1 MKDLTDFAV
10 VAMLPIFAAPL
21 DPLSLQVLFPDIRTR
36 ASTLLTNAR
45 EDRLRLIQAV
55 ATATEGM
62 HWNPESRIPT
72 TRPPRPATPFDEWL
86 RRMRTVRT

>member
-55 ATATEGM
+55 ATATKACTGTRKP
-62 HWNPESRIPT
+62 NRT